1 MTAAPGASRG
11 GAVLYT
17 PELLSLAVSLAQV
30 PFDPT
35 MPLAGES
42 RSRTCGSTVRISLS
56 LDAEARVE
64 RIGLQVT
71 ACAVGQAAAAIFA
84 RSAIGRDLGELRQA
98 RSMIADWL
106 SNGSDVPAWPGLE
119 ALAAARE
126 YPARHG
132 AILLSWDA
140 ALAALSNTGSH
151 R

>member
-17 PELLSLAVSLAQV
+17 PELLSLAVSLAHV

-35 MPLAGES
+35 MPLAAES
-42 RSRTCGSTVRISLS
+42 RSRTCGSTVRISLA

-64 RIGLQVT
+64 RIGLHVT

-84 RSAIGRDLGELRQA
+84 RSAMGRDQSELRQA
-98 RSMIADWL
+98 RSTIADWL
-106 SNGSDVPAWPGLE
+106 SNGGDVPAWPGLE
-119 ALAAARE
+119 ALAAAGA

-132 AILLSWDA
+132 AILLCWDA
-140 ALAALSNTGSH
+140 ALAALSNAEQRS
-151 R
+151 